1 MTRTHCPICRTPFDV
16 TEALIGQKGLCSNCG
31 AKFLITP
38 PDPATSRE
46 TGRTT
51 QPITMKPDLVSTEKS
66 RSSRSATTG
75 ILFATLIGLVAAA
88 LVYWLRT
95 APLPE
100 FLSKWVQFI
109 GEMHP
114 LFIHYPVAWI
124 AGIFVLGIF
133 GGAKHSPALRILL
146 WLNLLTCAAGI
157 VAGQCWALDHNEGV
171 TLTRHFYA
179 GLAVGG
185 FSWLA
190 LVLFLRS
197 PEVHTKLYRLA
208 VFGAMGS
215 VAVAGHLGATLTH
228 GEILDHLPWKE
239 KPPTQKTETLSS
251 SLPLSERTVLDV
263 VILPIMQ
270 ARCVACHGADKQKG
284 ELRLDSHAA
293 MLAKGES
300 DKPSMV
306 VGDPNNSASLLRIKL
321 PLEDEDHM
329 PPAKKPQVEPAELAV
344 LTWWVQ
350 AGADPKL
357 KLGEAPA
364 PDDIKKQLEALAANP
379 PKTAPLTGG

>member
-51 QPITMKPDLVSTEKS
+51 QPITMKPDLATTDN
-66 RSSRSATTG
+66 SRSAATATAG
-75 ILFATLIGLVAAA
+75 TLISTLIVLVAAA
-88 LVYWLRT
+88 LVYWLRS
-95 APLPE
+95 APVPAG
-100 FLSKWVQFI
+100 LSRWVQFI

-114 LFIHYPVAWI
+114 LFAHYPVAWVT
-124 AGIFVLGIF
+124 GIFVLGIL
-133 GGAKHSPALRILL
+133 GGAKHTHALRILL

-171 TLTRHFYA
+171 TLTRHFYS
-179 GLAVGG
+179 GLAVGV

-190 LVLFLRS
+190 LVLFLRK
-197 PEVHTKLYRLA
+197 PEVHTLFYRVA
-208 VFGAMGS
+208 VFGAMAS

-239 KPPTQKTETLSS
+239 RPVPQKATTLSS
-251 SLPLSERTVLDV
+251 SLPLGERTVLEA
-263 VILPIMQ
+263 VILPILEV
-270 ARCVACHGADKQKG
+270 RCVACHGPEKQKG
-284 ELRLDSHAA
+284 KLRLDSHAA

-300 DKPSMV
+300 DKVSIVPA
-306 VGDPNNSASLLRIKL
+306 DPNSSESLLRLKL

-329 PPAKKPQVEPAELAV
+329 PPAKKPQVEPAEQAV

-357 KLGEAPA
+357 KLAEAPA
-364 PDDIKKQLEALAANP
+364 PPEVKQQLEALAANP
-379 PKTAPLTGG
+379 PKAAP